1 MSDKDMEQVVGGV
14 WYNKGSVKISWRL
27 NYMQRVLQRMLA
39 LVVLMLVIMPVGAW
53 AEKTDFKDSS
63 YNFKQVKS
71 VAVYDMDF
79 SKIDME
85 EDSVQAKSMQAVY
98 QDKLHT
104 AKLPIVDEE
113 MLLRK
118 ISLLSGQDMDLLYQS
133 NPEEYE
139 QVYWEKLPEVADVY
153 ITSEVKEYKSSII
166 FHPAYTSWER
176 RTKYITVKDS
186 DGNSRRVEIEY
197 DEPVYHPESYSTQ
210 FYVTVE
216 FRAYDTKTG
225 KEIFSR
231 VDARDREDYEGKD
244 MYARIC
250 ANFAK
255 DFAKLMK

>member
-1 MSDKDMEQVVGGV
+1 MGNVLKRMMS
-14 WYNKGSVKISWRL
+14 L
-27 NYMQRVLQRMLA
+27 L
-39 LVVLMLVIMPVGAW
+39 VLMIFIMPVSAW

-63 YNFKQVKS
+63 YNFKKVKS
-71 VAVYDMDF
+71 IAVYNMDF
-79 SKIDME
+79 SQINME
-85 EDSVQAKSMQAVY
+85 EDSVQAKSLQAVY
-98 QDKLHT
+98 QDKLQLS
-104 AKLPIVDEE
+104 KLTIIDEDA
-113 MLLRK
+113 LLRK
-118 ISLLSGQDMDLLYQS
+118 ISLIVGQDMDILYKE
-133 NPEEYE
+133 NPEEFE
-139 QVYWEKLPEVADVY
+139 KVYQEKLPEAADVY
-153 ITSEVKEYKSSII
+153 IVSQVKKYEAGRI

-197 DEPVYHPESYSTQ
+197 EEPVYHPEYYSTQ

>member
-1 MSDKDMEQVVGGV
+1 MR
-14 WYNKGSVKISWRL
+14 N
-27 NYMQRVLQRMLA
+27 VLKRMMA
-39 LVVLMLVIMPVGAW
+39 LLVLMIFIMPVSAW

-63 YNFKQVKS
+63 YNFKKVKS
-71 VAVYDMDF
+71 IAVYNMDF
-79 SKIDME
+79 SQTNME
-85 EDSVQAKSMQAVY
+85 EDSVQAKSLQAVY

-118 ISLLSGQDMDLLYQS
+118 ISLLSGQDMDLLREQ
-133 NPEEYE
+133 NPEAFEA
-139 QVYWEKLPEVADVY
+139 VYQERLPEVADIY
-153 ITSEVKEYKSSII
+153 IVSQVKKYNAGRI

-197 DEPVYHPESYSTQ
+197 EEPVYHPEYYSTQ

-216 FRAYDTKTG
+216 FRAYDAKTG

>member
-1 MSDKDMEQVVGGV
+1 MK
-14 WYNKGSVKISWRL
+14 K
-27 NYMQRVLQRMLA
+27 
-39 LVVLMLVIMPVGAW
+39 
-53 AEKTDFKDSS
+53 
-63 YNFKQVKS
+63 
-71 VAVYDMDF
+71 
-79 SKIDME
+79 
-85 EDSVQAKSMQAVY
+85 
-98 QDKLHT
+98 
-104 AKLPIVDEE
+104 
-113 MLLRK
+113 
-118 ISLLSGQDMDLLYQS
+118 
-133 NPEEYE
+133 
-139 QVYWEKLPEVADVY
+139 
-153 ITSEVKEYKSSII
+153 YKSSKI

-250 ANFAK
+250 ANFVK

>member
-1 MSDKDMEQVVGGV
+1 MS
-14 WYNKGSVKISWRL
+14 NTLIL
-27 NYMQRVLQRMLA
+27 AQRILA
-39 LVVLMLVIMPVGAW
+39 LLVVCIFIMPAGVW
-53 AEKTDFKDSS
+53 AEKTDFKDNS
-63 YNFKQVKS
+63 YNFKKVKS
-71 VAVYDMDF
+71 IAAYEMDF

-85 EDSVQAKSMQAVY
+85 EDSVQAKSLQSVY
-98 QDKLHT
+98 QDKLES

-113 MLLRK
+113 TLLRK
-118 ISLLSGQDMDLLYQS
+118 ISLLSGQDMNLSHQN

-153 ITSEVKEYKSSII
+153 ITSEVKKYESSKI
-166 FHPAYTSWER
+166 FHPAYTSMER

-186 DGNSRRVEIEY
+186 DGKSSRVEIEY
-197 DEPVYHPESYSTQ
+197 EEPVYHPEYYTTQ

-231 VDARDREDYEGKD
+231 VDARERGDYEGKD

-255 DFAKLMK
+255 DFAKLIK

>member
-1 MSDKDMEQVVGGV
+1 MRNTQK
-14 WYNKGSVKISWRL
+14 L
-27 NYMQRVLQRMLA
+27 LQSMLA
-39 LVVLMLVIMPVGAW
+39 LLALMMVILPTSAW

-71 VAVYDMDF
+71 VAIYDMDF
-79 SKIDME
+79 SQIDME

-98 QDKLHT
+98 QDKLHS

-113 MLLRK
+113 SVCRK
-118 ISLLSGQDMDLLYQS
+118 ISLLSGQDMDTLYEK
-133 NPEEYE
+133 NYEEF
-139 QVYWEKLPEVADVY
+139 EKIYQDRLPEVADVY
-153 ITSEVKEYKSSII
+153 ITSQIKTYKSARI

-186 DGNSRRVEIEY
+186 DGKSRRVEIEY
-197 DEPVYHPESYSTQ
+197 EEPVYHPEYYSTQ